1 MNWNESVASRCRYG
15 DVAERIWKDWEIVW
29 EDSQDDYQG
38 HATILAKKGDRY
50 SFYEW
55 WYGSC
60 SGCDAWESDGKGDD
74 AIEAEMRDSAMW
86 FDDKEQLKRWLDML
100 DSNPRGGY
108 DPKVNVMGAGLDWLS
123 GGTLGRINAVRKE
136 LGMPEYQPK
145 GDEDGTD

>member
-1 MNWNESVASRCRYG
+1 
-15 DVAERIWKDWEIVW
+15 
-29 EDSQDDYQG
+29 
-38 HATILAKKGDRY
+38 
-50 SFYEW
+50 
-55 WYGSC
+55 
-60 SGCDAWESDGKGDD
+60 
-74 AIEAEMRDSAMW
+74 MRDSAMW